1 MIKLTS
7 TANQYQKEYQAL
19 SSDLP
24 LADGVASDTKNI
36 WRFTYPTE
44 EGTRTDII
52 GNGAGCF
59 IVDTSAVYVF
69 HDGSW
74 YKI

>member
-7 TANQYQKEYQAL
+7 EANKYQKEYQAL

-52 GNGAGCF
+52 GNGATCLV
-59 IVDTSAVYVF
+59 VDTSSVYIF

-74 YKI
+74 FEL

>member
-7 TANQYQKEYQAL
+7 QANQYQKEYQAL

-24 LADGVASDTKNI
+24 LADGVATDTPNT

-44 EGTRTDII
+44 TGTRTDII
-52 GNGAGCF
+52 GNGATCL
-59 IVDTSAVYVF
+59 IVDTSAVYDF

-74 YKI
+74 FKL

>member
-7 TANQYQKEYQAL
+7 EANKYQKEYQAL

-24 LADGVASDTKNI
+24 LADGVASDTANI
-36 WRFTYPTE
+36 FKWTYPTAT
-44 EGTRTDII
+44 GTKTDII
-52 GNGAGCF
+52 GNGATCL
-59 IVDTSAVYVF
+59 IVDTSAVYDF

-74 YKI
+74 YEL

>member
-19 SSDLP
+19 STDLP
-24 LADGVASDTKNI
+24 LPSGVASGNY
-36 WRFTYPTE
+36 WSFSYPSAT
-44 EGTRTDII
+44 GIRTDII
-52 GNGAGCF
+52 GNGATCLV
-59 IVDTSAVYVF
+59 VDTSSVYIF

-74 YKI
+74 FEL